1 MSLARFLVEDNQND
15 IITFND
21 DENVTM
27 QLLLSRFKTILGKY
41 DV

>member
-1 MSLARFLVEDNQND
+1 MSLARFLVEDNQHD

-21 DENVTM
+21 DENVTI
-27 QLLLSRFKTILGKY
+27 QLLLSRFKTMLGKY